1 MKGKKNMAKK
11 NNAKAVLRKVRLSY
25 CNLLEPTSFDKEE
38 PRYRTDVIISKDD
51 VKNIEAIKLAINEAI
66 KEAQE
71 PKGSLAGKDLKAAKA
86 TGKWH
91 SALKDGDLERP
102 EDEAYKNAYFISPWG
117 NKNWNDNGLQICDVR
132 EKPITKDTPDAS
144 SKIYSG
150 CYVTIS
156 VKFFGYENRGNMGTG
171 CCLGAVLTYEKGE
184 PLSGKTTAQS
194 EFADD
199 IKEAQEEASLP
210 DDDSTD
216 ASDDDLL

>member
-1 MKGKKNMAKK
+1 MAKK

-156 VKFFGYENRGNMGTG
+156 VKFFGMKIEEIWE
-171 CCLGAVLTYEKGE
+171 LVAV
-184 PLSGKTTAQS
+184 
-194 EFADD
+194 
-199 IKEAQEEASLP
+199 
-210 DDDSTD
+210 
-216 ASDDDLL
+216 

>member
-1 MKGKKNMAKK
+1 MVKK

-210 DDDSTD
+210 DDNGID

>member
-1 MKGKKNMAKK
+1 MAKK